1 MATKISKTPA
11 QIRDDFLRT
20 IKNGLVDLGIS
31 DPNVAENSDY
41 YVLGTAL
48 ADQISAVFNN
58 IEVQSDASFPD
69 TATGTDL
76 DRILE
81 IYGLARRPAGGSSG
95 QIAIVTSADTLVPL
109 GANLTSSTGEVYEV
123 SIGGTYSNGDYIPV
137 DSVDTG
143 IKTNLAVDEVLTWTS
158 PPAYTQSTATVV
170 QALTGGVDEEDDET
184 ARARLLTRLQNP
196 PAAGN
201 WQHVAE
207 ITEASDPVIQKA
219 FIYQAANG
227 PATIHIAVVGYPSDV
242 SKSRVVSTIKLN
254 SIIIPTVLGNLPE
267 HIETTVTTVVDEPT
281 DCAIQ
286 LVIPLA
292 VSSTSLSTGPGTGN
306 GWVNTAPFPAPNGTT
321 HYFCPV
327 SGVTDSTHFTIDS
340 PVNTPPTAG
349 ITKIHWI
356 DKTDWTIKQGVI
368 TSYTGT
374 GPYNVVIDTPFA
386 GIAVADWIFPAT
398 INGQVYLDALLDAFK
413 AMGPGEKTS
422 NLAIFSRASRRPR
435 PQISYP
441 FTLDSSIL
449 RGLINS
455 SDEVQTADFWYRS
468 KDPPAQVSTSSV
480 SPTVPTLI
488 TDSPRILIPRNLGFY
503 PKFPL
508 E

>member
-20 IKNGLVDLGIS
+20 IKNGLIDLGIT

-41 YVLGTAL
+41 FVLGTAL
-48 ADQISAVFNN
+48 ADQVSAVFNN
-58 IEVQSDASFPD
+58 IEIQSDASFPD
-69 TATGTDL
+69 TAVGTDL

-81 IYGLARRPAGGSSG
+81 IYGLSRRPAGGSSG
-95 QIAIVTSADTLVPL
+95 QIIIVTSAPTLVPV
-109 GANLTSSTGEVYEV
+109 GANLTSDTGEVYEV
-123 SIGGTYSNGDYIPV
+123 SIGGTYDDGDVIPV
-137 DSVDTG
+137 ASTDVG
-143 IKTNLAVDEVLTWTS
+143 VKTNLAVDEILTWTS
-158 PPAYTQSTATVV
+158 PPAFTQSTATVN
-170 QALTGGVDEEDDET
+170 QALTGGVDAEDDET

-196 PAAGN
+196 PASGN

-227 PATIHIAVVGYPSDV
+227 PATIHIAVIGYPSTV
-242 SKSRVVSTIKLN
+242 SKSREVDSIKLN
-254 SIIIPTVLGNLPE
+254 SIIIPFVLGNLPE
-267 HIETTVTTVVDEPT
+267 HTETTITTVIDQPT

-286 LVIPLA
+286 IVIPLA

-306 GWVNTAPFPAPNGTT
+306 GWVNTAPWPAPNGSS
-321 HYFCPV
+321 HYYIPV
-327 SGVTDSTHFTIDS
+327 SSVTDSTHFVINS
-340 PVNTPPTAG
+340 PVSTPPVAG

-356 DKTDWTIKQGVI
+356 DKTDWSIKQATVSG
-368 TSYTGT
+368 YTGT
-374 GPYNVVIDTPFA
+374 GPYTVVIDTPFA
-386 GIAVADWIFPAT
+386 GIVATDWVFPAS
-398 INGQVYLDALLDAFK
+398 INGQIYLDALLEAFK
-413 AMGPGEKTS
+413 QMGPGEKTN

-435 PQISYP
+435 PQVSYP
-441 FTLDSSIL
+441 FTLDSGIL

-455 SDEVQTADFWYRS
+455 GDEVQTADFWYRS
-468 KDPPAQVSTSSV
+468 STT
-480 SPTVPTLI
+480 PTVPSVI
-488 TDSPRILIPRNLGFY
+488 TDSPRILIPRQLGFY